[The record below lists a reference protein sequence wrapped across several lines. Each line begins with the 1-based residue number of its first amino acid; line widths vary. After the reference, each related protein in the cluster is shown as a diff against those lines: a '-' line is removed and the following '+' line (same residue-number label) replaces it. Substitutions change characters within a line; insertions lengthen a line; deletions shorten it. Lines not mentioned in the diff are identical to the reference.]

1 MDIRVSNISNDEVVV
16 GDEIEIDI
24 LPHRF
29 PNAADT
35 ISFDSTYGMPFTIL
49 AKSLKGEKFKVLEV
63 KDTNYD
69 DVHLVVQMDGGMK
82 VKVYVP
88 EYYGDKDYTLS
99 LVNKAVMKFDYVEK
113 CTCTSYEL
121 FHFGCKCGQFK
132 REQARKK

>member
-1 MDIRVSNISNDEVVV
+1 MDIRVTNVSNEDVVV

-35 ISFDSTYGMPFTIL
+35 ISFDSTYGMPYTLL
-49 AKSLKGEKFKVLEV
+49 AKSLKGRKFKIEAIV
-63 KDTNYD
+63 DTNYD
-69 DVHLVVQMDGGMK
+69 HMHLVVPMDGGMK

-88 EYYGDKDYTLS
+88 EYYGERDYTLS
-99 LVNKAVMKFDYVEK
+99 KVTSPVMKFDYAEK
-113 CTCTSYEL
+113 CTCTSYDL